1 MSTLTFNIIN
11 CTLMFSFCIF
21 AIFLVVYFVGYW
33 VSSNYYT
40 KISNNF
46 KASYTVFLG
55 VCGMLSTLLVMFGL
69 AADGVGLRVF
79 LLLMPMLGALTLIF
93 GFLHCI
99 NYLVVGFHK
108 SRKYF
113 ANKRNLNI

>member
-1 MSTLTFNIIN
+1 
-11 CTLMFSFCIF
+11 
-21 AIFLVVYFVGYW
+21 
-33 VSSNYYT
+33 
-40 KISNNF
+40 
-46 KASYTVFLG
+46 
-55 VCGMLSTLLVMFGL
+55 MFGL

-99 NYLVVGFHK
+99 NYLFVGFHK